1 MLSLTGYKN
10 KILNKFLKNKKDFT
24 KRLNVSDLKTYS
36 KNKIGKNSQYF
47 INDEIKDEN
56 QLFEMDSDI
65 PSVSGWIPFI
75 KNRTS
80 VLIYNFFSVNYSI
93 RKNLVVKVSLLKN
106 HVKLFTKFFTIKQYE
121 IKEFKNIFSNSVDIN
136 DGIIVVEVFS
146 PNISRTHGG
155 PTNQFR
161 FWGKYFSD
169 ENKLFS
175 TVHSMP
181 LSKLEYEKKKEYSR
195 NYLPENNKSNSYKNI
210 SLDKND
216 TLLEHKKNCSG
227 GYNII
232 LNAKSEPLAIWHFGP
247 TIDVKNYAYD
257 ITKSYQCFWVPRG
270 KNLNPKIVLDPNE
283 TYIKKDEKQRVVIK
297 ILNENKIVEEERLE
311 FYGIFQK
318 NIQEIFNK
326 KFDYEYVV
334 LIEFFNRKF
343 SYAQINYDNE
353 NVGDQIHSHPSNFF
367 YNEKNELK
375 HLKVFEKKNSRK
387 FMHLDFNTNSDNYL
401 IIHNQ
406 KIKNMTIKSLK
417 LRYLDNNYNEVINI
431 VKLDDKEILKVVNL
445 NKIFID
451 KINYKT
457 LTNAIVQLESLDG
470 NFDATLI
477 SHDNLN
483 DKIAVDHLTGG

>member
-1 MLSLTGYKN
+1 
-10 KILNKFLKNKKDFT
+10 
-24 KRLNVSDLKTYS
+24 
-36 KNKIGKNSQYF
+36 
-47 INDEIKDEN
+47 
-56 QLFEMDSDI
+56 MDA
-65 PSVSGWIPFI
+65 
-75 KNRTS
+75 
-80 VLIYNFFSVNYSI
+80 IYPGTFN
-93 RKNLVVKVSLLKN
+93 
-106 HVKLFTKFFTIKQYE
+106 
-121 IKEFKNIFSNSVDIN
+121 
-136 DGIIVVEVFS
+136 
-146 PNISRTHGG
+146 
-155 PTNQFR
+155 
-161 FWGKYFSD
+161 
-169 ENKLFS
+169 
-175 TVHSMP
+175 
-181 LSKLEYEKKKEYSR
+181 LSK
-195 NYLPENNKSNSYKNI
+195 
-210 SLDKND
+210 
-216 TLLEHKKNCSG
+216 
-227 GYNII
+227 
-232 LNAKSEPLAIWHFGP
+232 
-247 TIDVKNYAYD
+247 VKWGA
-257 ITKSYQCFWVPRG
+257 
-270 KNLNPKIVLDPNE
+270 
-283 TYIKKDEKQRVVIK
+283 
-297 ILNENKIVEEERLE
+297 
-311 FYGIFQK
+311 
-318 NIQEIFNK
+318 